1 MAVKRGMAPTDL
13 GTAAGAAL
21 SLTARTVWREWRAAA
36 LATRRRP
43 HSRRR
48 IHRFR
53 IATRRLL
60 ALEELLTNATLGY
73 PVRKQL
79 EPAFRAAGH
88 VRNVQIGS
96 ARLDSLAD
104 RSGAARAVARTAEK
118 RLPTLVRRFKHRLEL
133 LDRHKLRRDVRR
145 LRRRACPADAP
156 PAAVRAQARALA
168 SALSRYQGARRQLER
183 AARSMGPDSADSAI
197 HALRLKLKRVRYM
210 RELLA
215 PPGTTGTRTVQ
226 SLANWQRS
234 LGVIADQR
242 TMLRLIDRRDAW
254 PGARADALA
263 ALRERLLRAE
273 RRRITALVAR
283 HGRRPR
289 GVS

>member
-1 MAVKRGMAPTDL
+1 M
-13 GTAAGAAL
+13 
-21 SLTARTVWREWRAAA
+21 
-36 LATRRRP
+36 
-43 HSRRR
+43 
-48 IHRFR
+48 HRFR
-53 IATRRLL
+53 ISTRRLL
-60 ALEELLTNATLGY
+60 ALEELLTNATLGH

-88 VRNVQIGS
+88 VRNVQVGS
-96 ARLDSLAD
+96 TRLGSIAD
-104 RSGAARAVARTAEK
+104 RSGAARAVARTAGK
-118 RLPTLVRRFKHRLEL
+118 RLPTLVRRFTHRLEL
-133 LDRHKLRRDVRR
+133 LNRKKLRRDVRR
-145 LRRRACPADAP
+145 LRRRACPADDS

-168 SALSRYQGARRQLER
+168 SALRRYQAARRQLER

-215 PPGTTGTRTVQ
+215 PPGATGTRTVQ

-234 LGVIADQR
+234 LGAISDQR

-273 RRRITALVAR
+273 RRRITALAAR

-289 GVS
+289 GVG